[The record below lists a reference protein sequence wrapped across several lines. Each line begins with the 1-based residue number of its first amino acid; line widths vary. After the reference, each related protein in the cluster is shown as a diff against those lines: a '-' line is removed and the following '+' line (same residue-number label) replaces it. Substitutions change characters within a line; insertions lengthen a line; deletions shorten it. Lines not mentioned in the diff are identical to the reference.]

1 MQVIHEQ
8 GAMPIKAWVDKKHD
22 AMSDTYVPNIEDS
35 ALKQLKNLAR
45 LPSGMLPKNGIAVM
59 PDVHAGIGST
69 VGTVIALR
77 KAIIPAAV
85 GVDIGCGMVAVRTS
99 LTASDLPDNL
109 GPVRAQIERDIPVG
123 FNQYRRETD
132 IYDNWK
138 KWENS
143 DVPNGRMGL
152 FTRFQELS
160 KEFSEVEMKE
170 SKMAEQLGTL
180 GGGNHFIEICLD
192 EQSHVW
198 IMLHSGSRGTGN
210 IIGRHFIGKAKN
222 LMEQMHITLPDP
234 DLAYLV
240 EDGAYFADYRK
251 AVSWAQDYAR
261 ESRAV
266 MLERVIAAMRR
277 TIPVSFT
284 VEEEAINCHHNY
296 VELENHF
303 GENLY
308 VTRKGAVRARVGDL
322 GIIPGSMG
330 QRSYIVK
337 GKGNAESYC
346 SCSHGAGR
354 VMSRKKAGL
363 TFTVEDLKLQT
374 EGVECRKDVGVIDE
388 IPGAYKNIDQVMAN
402 QSDLVE
408 VVATL
413 KQVLCVKG

>member
-1 MQVIHEQ
+1 MQVIKEE
-8 GAMPIKAWVDKKHD
+8 GAAPIKAWVDTKD
-22 AMSDTYVPNIEDS
+22 SGSFDPYAPSRVPNIEDS

-45 LPSGMLPKNGIAVM
+45 LPPGMLPKNGIAVM

-77 KAIIPAAV
+77 KAVIPAAV
-85 GVDIGCGMVAVRTS
+85 GVDIGCGMVAVKTS
-99 LTASDLPDNL
+99 LLASDLPDNL
-109 GPVRAQIERDIPVG
+109 KPVRDQIERDIPVG
-123 FNQYRRETD
+123 FNQYTREFDVVT
-132 IYDNWK
+132 NWAP
-138 KWENS
+138 
-143 DVPNGRMGL
+143 VQRQGL
-152 FTRFQELS
+152 FTRFAELA

-170 SKMAEQLGTL
+170 SKVANQLGSL

-192 EQSHVW
+192 EQGAVW

-210 IIGRHFIGKAKN
+210 VIGRHFIAKAKEQ
-222 LMEQMHITLPDP
+222 MEQMHITLPDP

-240 EDGAYFADYRK
+240 EGGAYFADYRK
-251 AVSWAQDYAR
+251 SVSWAQDYAR
-261 ESRAV
+261 ENRAV

-277 TIPVSFT
+277 TIPVPFT

-296 VELENHF
+296 VEQESHF

-308 VTRKGAVRARVGDL
+308 VTRKGAVRARKGDL

-330 QRSYIVK
+330 QRSYIVR

-354 VMSRKKAGL
+354 VMSRKAAEKK
-363 TFTVEDLKLQT
+363 FTVADVIAQT
-374 EGVECRKDVGVIDE
+374 AGVECKKDKSVLDE
-388 IPGAYKNIDQVMAN
+388 IPSAYKDIDLVMSN
-402 QSDLVE
+402 QKDLVE
-408 VVATL
+408 VVAVL